1 MYQAE
6 DLEGTRGRKMYITE
20 EHGLLNAYDAENRR
34 IVSAR
39 TARTLIIR
47 LIEHGLTNEQ
57 AMKLYLYGKLISIP

>member
-1 MYQAE
+1 
-6 DLEGTRGRKMYITE
+6 MYITKE
-20 EHGLLNAYDAENRR
+20 NGLLNAYDAQNRR

>member
-57 AMKLYLYGKLISIP
+57 AMKLYLYGKLSSIS

>member
-1 MYQAE
+1 M
-6 DLEGTRGRKMYITE
+6 GGRKMYITKE
-20 EHGLLNAYDAENRR
+20 NGLLNAYDAQNRR